1 RRASRAAGLRTVR
14 APDEEGLSSAHR
26 LGRRAGGGSQ
36 PKQAGARDA
45 QCHRAAGGRRSRDH
59 QARRHRRTGN
69 RARDLAPAQRRGRLP
84 GHGLAAQPVRRWPRG
99 SADRATTPGGAGGM
113 SNALVSI
120 VLPTHN
126 RCRLLPYAIR
136 SVLAQTHTQL
146 ELIVVDDNSKDATP
160 EIVRSFHDGR
170 VRYVRNERNLKLPG
184 ALNRGFALA
193 EGRFLTWTSDDNLY
207 APEAIA
213 RMVAALEEATCDFVF
228 ADYFDFA
235 RHDERTGEPLRPRRI
250 RLPDQLKLDERNS
263 VGACFLYTRAVCEAV
278 GAYDTD
284 LFLVEDY
291 DYFIRVAQAGFRIR
305 HLPEALYYFSRHDD
319 SLFCARYAEVKSADV
334 LVRYKNGLL
343 DKRRAASACVD

>member
-1 RRASRAAGLRTVR
+1 
-14 APDEEGLSSAHR
+14 
-26 LGRRAGGGSQ
+26 
-36 PKQAGARDA
+36 
-45 QCHRAAGGRRSRDH
+45 
-59 QARRHRRTGN
+59 
-69 RARDLAPAQRRGRLP
+69 
-84 GHGLAAQPVRRWPRG
+84 
-99 SADRATTPGGAGGM
+99 M
-113 SNALVSI
+113 SDALVSI
-120 VLPTHN
+120 VLPTYN
-126 RCRLLPYAIR
+126 RGHLLPHAIR
-136 SVLAQTHTQL
+136 SVLCQTHARL
-146 ELIVVDDNSKDATP
+146 ELIIVDDNSNDATP
-160 EIVRSFHDGR
+160 EVVRSFQDAR
-170 VRYVRNERNLKLPG
+170 IRYVRNERNLKLPG

-343 DKRRAASACVD
+343 DKRRAASACVDLLMRDPDGLRNPLLKSLHRRLRRLSYRLTSGYMRFLRRYVAWKIGPPVVRVLDQFSARAIDFRQA